1 MTEPSIVSPT
11 SADRAG
17 EPTLALACAMIALGG
32 LLLGLQIDGG
42 AAIVGTGYTPLA
54 LGALVALIATL
65 VQIGAK
71 GRPPR
76 DPLTALSA
84 AAGFLG
90 VAYLV
95 GGVLAPGG
103 AWMFWELVLLLW
115 VLARRRSLGPANGPQ
130 ITGGALFLLG
140 LMLVFRIWITW
151 QASRHDWQLFTI
163 AVPWISLLP
172 FGWLDPIKTI
182 TVGDFTQQEMGF
194 PPTGLDFPLSML
206 AWSAGFALCAGGLW
220 MRGRAAREVEIER
233 VHALIELLPAKTA
246 LLVHRLLPEPEWET
260 LDLLGLPRH
269 RLARRIET
277 LVLER
282 VERLM
287 QVEAAFHATRLLD
300 AAGPDPFT
308 LAIHQALGRYRGAP
322 ELAPPG
328 RPDPDPT
335 RPA

>member
-1 MTEPSIVSPT
+1 V
-11 SADRAG
+11 
-17 EPTLALACAMIALGG
+17 
-32 LLLGLQIDGG
+32 
-42 AAIVGTGYTPLA
+42 
-54 LGALVALIATL
+54 ALVASL
-65 VQIGAK
+65 VQIGTK

-76 DPLTALSA
+76 DPLTTLSA

-90 VAYLV
+90 MAYLV

-130 ITGGALFLLG
+130 ITGGVLFLLG

-206 AWSAGFALCAGGLW
+206 AWSAGFALCAGGVWL
-220 MRGRAAREVEIER
+220 RGRAAREVEIER
-233 VHALIELLPAKTA
+233 VHALIELLPAKTS

-260 LDLLGLPRH
+260 LELLGLPRH

-282 VERLM
+282 VEHLM
-287 QVEAAFHATRLLD
+287 QVEAAFQATRFFELT
-300 AAGPDPFT
+300 GTDPFT
-308 LAIHQALGRYRGAP
+308 LAIHQALGRYRTQETP
-322 ELAPPG
+322 ELLPPVAG
-328 RPDPDPT
+328 DTRRPT
-335 RPA
+335 